1 MSEVSSKIVKLEPGE
16 IPTERALG
24 LLWNPLNDLLQ
35 IKAVNKTLPTSK
47 RGIPSF
53 ISSIF
58 DPLGMSASA
67 TLESTLLIQELW
79 KEKLDWDEELTT
91 PGLKH

>member
-1 MSEVSSKIVKLEPGE
+1 M
-16 IPTERALG
+16 
-24 LLWNPLNDLLQ
+24 
-35 IKAVNKTLPTSK
+35 AVNKTLPTSK
-47 RGIPSF
+47 RGILSF

-79 KEKLDWDEELTT
+79 KQKLDWDEELTT

>member
-24 LLWNPLNDLLQ
+24 SLWNPLNDLLQ

-47 RGIPSF
+47 RGILSF

-79 KEKLDWDEELTT
+79 KQKLDWDEKLTT